1 MTQVEDMQRQ
11 AAESGQT
18 FDIDQAE
25 QYAMDTVLGQRRD
38 WYVGIGP
45 SIPRSSYLLAQAQY
59 DSSSSGSSSRR
70 VPDPVVSELQAALA
84 AQQAAMEEMRHEQ
97 RAQMEAFQRQFFAYT
112 QQHPSTMQTSP
123 AMLHPGTTPPSAS
136 MPNVQTPSSAS
147 MPNAQTL
154 PPASMP
160 NAQTPDSVEF
170 QRHRSSGS
178 AQGRQGARGRSG
190 GRGGRAFKNRKT
202 SSEKRKQKEQI
213 VIFLIY

>member
-25 QYAMDTVLGQRRD
+25 QYGMDTVLGQRRD

-45 SIPRSSYLLAQAQY
+45 SIPRSSYLLAQAQD
-59 DSSSSGSSSRR
+59 DSSSSGSSSTR
-70 VPDPVVSELQAALA
+70 VPDPVISELQAALA
-84 AQQAAMEEMRHEQ
+84 AQQ
-97 RAQMEAFQRQFFAYT
+97 AQMEAFQRQFFAYT
-112 QQHPSTMQTSP
+112 QQHPSPMQTSP
-123 AMLHPGTTPPSAS
+123 AMMHPGTTPPSAS
-136 MPNVQTPSSAS
+136 MPNVQTPPYAS
-147 MPNAQTL
+147 MPNAQTP

-178 AQGRQGARGRSG
+178 APGRQGARGRSG
-190 GRGGRAFKNRKT
+190 GRGGRAFQNWQT
-202 SSEKRKQKEQI
+202 SNEKGKQKE
-213 VIFLIY
+213 